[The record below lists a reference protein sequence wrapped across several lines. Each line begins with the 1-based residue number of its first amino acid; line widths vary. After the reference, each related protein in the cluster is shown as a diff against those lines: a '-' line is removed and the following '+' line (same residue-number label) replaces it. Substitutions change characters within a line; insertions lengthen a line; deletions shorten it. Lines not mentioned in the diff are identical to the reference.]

1 MAKKSYDWVAIKVQ
15 FINSSLTIPE
25 FSQKYDIPLGTL
37 KKKVA
42 QGLWMEE
49 RSRVGAETVRKSV
62 EVSSDIRAYQLTEL
76 DNKTLA
82 LIGKAQDKLE
92 RMIEQAAEAKELK
105 SISGSIVD
113 LQKGYRLALGASTE
127 NQAVGSGADFAKI
140 IEEIEREEQ
149 KGTRKTLVSG
159 VSD

>member
-37 KKKVA
+37 KKQVA
-42 QGLWMEE
+42 QGLWMDE

-127 NQAVGSGADFAKI
+127 NQATQAVSEFSDWIKEFHSGKQ
-140 IEEIEREEQ
+140 RN
-149 KGTRKTLVSG
+149 
-159 VSD
+159 

>member
-25 FSQKYDIPLGTL
+25 FSEKYDIPLGTL
-37 KKKVA
+37 KKQVA
-42 QGLWMEE
+42 QGSWMDE

-76 DNKTLA
+76 DNKTLT

-92 RMIEQAAEAKELK
+92 RMIEQSAEAKELK
-105 SISGSIVD
+105 SISGAIVD
-113 LQKGYRLALGASTE
+113 LQKGYRLALGASTD
-127 NQAVGSGADFAKI
+127 NQATKEVKDFSVWLEG
-140 IEEIEREEQ
+140 IENGQ
-149 KGTRKTLVSG
+149 FSK
-159 VSD
+159 D

>member
-25 FSQKYDIPLGTL
+25 FSEKYNIPLGTL
-37 KKKVA
+37 KKQVA
-42 QGLWMEE
+42 QGSWMDE

-76 DNKTLA
+76 DNKTLS

-92 RMIEQAAEAKELK
+92 RMIEKSGEAKELK
-105 SISGSIVD
+105 SISSAIVD

-127 NQAVGSGADFAKI
+127 NQATTEGFD
-140 IEEIEREEQ
+140 RESWLKKLSEYEQ
-149 KGTRKTLVSG
+149 GTDK
-159 VSD
+159 